1 MTQATD
7 VAASS
12 EKPTL
17 LGNFDFRRSTMMH
30 YFDALV
36 VATSNMDSVCN
47 GDRMT
52 GWVDDGN
59 DILNG
64 TVWRD
69 GEAVKDFKIR
79 LTPDMLYSDLCEH
92 VWMIDNHELDKS
104 FVLLREKDDLA
115 TAMNSIYHKYDDAV
129 DNVDDSIW

>member
-7 VAASS
+7 VAALS
-12 EKPTL
+12 EKPTS

-36 VATSNMDSVCN
+36 VKTFNMNSVCN

-52 GWVDDGN
+52 GWVDDAN
-59 DILNG
+59 NILNG

-69 GEAVKDFKIR
+69 TEVVKDFNIR
-79 LTPDMLYSDLCEH
+79 LTDDMLHPDLCGQI
-92 VWMIDNHELDKS
+92 WMIENRELDKS